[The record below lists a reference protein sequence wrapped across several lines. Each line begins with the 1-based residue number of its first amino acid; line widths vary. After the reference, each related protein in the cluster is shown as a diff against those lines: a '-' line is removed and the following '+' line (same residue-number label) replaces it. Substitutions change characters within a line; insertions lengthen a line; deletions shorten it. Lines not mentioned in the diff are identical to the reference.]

1 MEPLHLARDGASLGI
16 HAQGE
21 VLAGLADGRFRPSD
35 LSWSPG
41 EPAWAPLRAR
51 PWVAGVLPR
60 SEPLA
65 WEDPSRRW
73 HVALLP
79 TLRRTLLAPSA
90 AFAPAPSPEPL
101 RLGPP
106 LAWHLLLAT
115 FANLLGLGWAHWLVR
130 PYWEQA
136 RLLTRE
142 LLPEWVTILG
152 YLGLWALAT
161 PVLVLG
167 GAFLAAFYLHGFLRL
182 VGAGAAGWRSTFRVL
197 NYVGGSANL
206 LLAIPF
212 LGILAGPWGLG
223 CAMAGL
229 ASAHGASRPR
239 VGVALTLAAGVVAF
253 AALGA
258 LLLVVLAFTMRLV

>member
-1 MEPLHLARDGASLGI
+1 MEPLHLARDGASLGT
-16 HAQGE
+16 HGQAD
-21 VLAGLADGRFRPSD
+21 VLVGLAEGRFRASD

-41 EPAWAPLRAR
+41 DPAWLPLRER
-51 PWVAGVLPR
+51 PWAAGFLPR
-60 SEPLA
+60 AEPLA
-65 WEDPSRRW
+65 WEDPARRW
-73 HVALLP
+73 PAAIFP
-79 TLRRTLLAPSA
+79 TLRRTLLAPAS
-90 AFAPAPSPEPL
+90 AFAPVSPADSP

-136 RLLTRE
+136 RLLTGDF
-142 LLPEWVTILG
+142 LPEWVTVLG
-152 YLGLWALAT
+152 YLGVWAVAT
-161 PVLVLG
+161 PLLVLS
-167 GAFLAAFYLHGFLRL
+167 GAFLATFYLHGFLRL
-182 VGAGAAGWRSTFRVL
+182 LGIGVAGWRSTFRVL

-206 LLAIPF
+206 ILAIPF

-239 VGVALTLAAGVVAF
+239 VGVALTLAAAVVAF
-253 AALGA
+253 AALGV